1 MPTESQGHLVARCP
15 FILRTVPQA
24 WDKVKVGDVTSFLY
38 LDKDASRAPYSH
50 AATFLLQC
58 GFAGLLQCG
67 FAGQA
72 RTIRNRTDRTHLKPA
87 DIEAP

>member
-58 GFAGLLQCG
+58 GFAG
-67 FAGQA
+67 QA